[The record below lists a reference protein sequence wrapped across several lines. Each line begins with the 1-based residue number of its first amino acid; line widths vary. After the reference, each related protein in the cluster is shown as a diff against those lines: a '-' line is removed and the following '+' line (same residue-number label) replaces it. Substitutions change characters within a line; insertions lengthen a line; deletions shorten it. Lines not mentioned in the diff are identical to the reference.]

1 MRIRRTLRW
10 ANTTAILA
18 CILLYSAVVCA
29 QPSDYV
35 FQQNN
40 FNEFSS
46 ELIFSTAEYA
56 MPATAADIEEDRII
70 ATASVNEN
78 ESGILILQM
87 APPENDGRYLI
98 KVSAPDLQNIR
109 VRIIDKKGKLIK
121 RMGINRDGLLSFDY
135 HFNFLPYYI
144 EVVQGEKRR
153 VQFLAK
159 KQKRSS
165 Q

>member
-10 ANTTAILA
+10 VNSTAILA
-18 CILLYSAVVCA
+18 CILLYSGLVCA
-29 QPSDYV
+29 QPADYV

-46 ELIFSTAEYA
+46 ELIYSTTDYA
-56 MPATAADIEEDRII
+56 MPVTATDVEEDRII
-70 ATASVNEN
+70 ADASANEN

-87 APPENDGRYLI
+87 APPENDGRFLI

-121 RMGINRDGLLSFDY
+121 RMGINREGLLSFDY

-159 KQKRSS
+159 KQRRS
-165 Q
+165 